1 MSTALTIIIALITL
15 IVILIAVIA
24 EMHKQHKETK
34 YKIVELEREL
44 ADREINISYLVKHS
58 QELASILQKNSEVQ
72 NKINE
77 AKTDE
82 EINDIVAAVIAAN
95 NDRVQ
100 NNKAKTK

>member
-1 MSTALTIIIALITL
+1 MNTFSIVLTVAVVFLIMAS
-15 IVILIAVIA
+15 VIHSLFQKLKDLKKVV
-24 EMHKQHKETK
+24 K
-34 YKIVELEREL
+34 ELESEL
-44 ADREINISYLVKHS
+44 ADKEINISYLVKHS

>member
-1 MSTALTIIIALITL
+1 MSTALTIIVGLATL
-15 IVILIAVIA
+15 VVILIAVIV

-34 YKIVELEREL
+34 YKIAELQREL

-58 QELASILQKNSEVQ
+58 QELAGIMHQNNEIQ

-100 NNKAKTK
+100 NNKTKQK

>member
-15 IVILIAVIA
+15 IVILIAAIVEIS
-24 EMHKQHKETK
+24 KQQKETK
-34 YKIVELEREL
+34 CRITELEREL
-44 ADREINISYLVKHS
+44 ANKEINISYLVKHS
-58 QELASILQKNSEVQ
+58 QELANILQNNTEIQ
-72 NKINE
+72 NKIDE

>member
-1 MSTALTIIIALITL
+1 MNTFSIVLTVAVVFLIMAS
-15 IVILIAVIA
+15 VIYSLFQKLKDLKKV
-24 EMHKQHKETK
+24 EK
-34 YKIVELEREL
+34 ELEREL
-44 ADREINISYLVKHS
+44 ANKEINISYLVKHS
-58 QELASILQKNSEVQ
+58 QELANILQNNAEIQ
-72 NKINE
+72 NKIDE